1 MKENI
6 LYEFKKIHQFHS
18 LMIVRQ
24 LQAVFGLVIQIN
36 IEMAKGLHFSFFF
49 FVKEL
54 ESRQRNEKK
63 IWCVSYW
70 TRTKVTIIIRF
81 LFLPFKYQALF
92 VCVNILNTKCKVPFC
107 SKIFS
112 SCKNI
117 EAVFSWILS
126 VRGATAAT
134 RDVGVMWSI
143 RTYVGRHIQWNCLY
157 MFSWD
162 VIG

>member
-63 IWCVSYW
+63 IWCVSY
-70 TRTKVTIIIRF
+70 
-81 LFLPFKYQALF
+81 
-92 VCVNILNTKCKVPFC
+92 
-107 SKIFS
+107 
-112 SCKNI
+112 
-117 EAVFSWILS
+117 
-126 VRGATAAT
+126 
-134 RDVGVMWSI
+134 
-143 RTYVGRHIQWNCLY
+143 
-157 MFSWD
+157 
-162 VIG
+162 